1 MNEAMLR
8 ALPDWTAQYPLSWT
22 RGQAHSK
29 PHSDR
34 TISQAPGRAVSAYKR
49 FDQQAQISSCQPISW
64 LLLLRR
70 SENPRDG
77 AIVAFPTE
85 GTLLNAQVLVLNQ
98 NYEPLNIC
106 NAKRALVMVFTGKA
120 EILELD
126 GLVLHT
132 IDQDFRAPS
141 VIRLATLIKRP
152 RPQVKL
158 TRREV
163 FIRDHYTCQ
172 YCGRQTRDLT
182 IDHVVPKSRHG
193 AHTWENLVSACKE
206 CNHRKGGKT
215 VQEARMRL
223 LHEPYC
229 PRAGAY
235 YTIQRKLSHELREE
249 WLKFIPGFE
258 PLSSPGSALVYGGN
272 D

>member
-1 MNEAMLR
+1 
-8 ALPDWTAQYPLSWT
+8 
-22 RGQAHSK
+22 
-29 PHSDR
+29 
-34 TISQAPGRAVSAYKR
+34 
-49 FDQQAQISSCQPISW
+49 
-64 LLLLRR
+64 LRR
-70 SENPRDG
+70 SENSRDG
-77 AIVAFPTE
+77 AIVAFPTG
-85 GTLLNAQVLVLNQ
+85 GTPLNAQVLVLNQ

-106 NAKRALVMVFTGKA
+106 NAKRALVMVITGKA

-132 IDQDFRAPS
+132 IDQGYRAPS

-163 FIRDHYTCQ
+163 FIRDNFTCQ
-172 YCGRQTRDLT
+172 YCGRQTRELT
-182 IDHVVPKSRHG
+182 IDHVIPKSRHG

-223 LHEPYC
+223 LHEPYR

-235 YTIQRKLSHELREE
+235 YTIQRKISHDLREE

-258 PLSSPGSALVYGGN
+258 PLSSPSSTLVYGGN